1 MNPKGHPQN
10 LRRGGAPGRKAGVPN
25 KATREFKVAAR
36 EFVESP
42 AYRTSAER
50 RMTNG
55 KAPHLELFF
64 LQHAYGKPKEVTD
77 HQGQISLRVTWEQ

>member
-1 MNPKGHPQN
+1 MPFAKGQ
-10 LRRGGAPGRKAGVPN
+10 GGRKAGVPN

-36 EFVESP
+36 AFVESP

-50 RMTNG
+50 RMTSG

-64 LQHAYGKPKEVTD
+64 LQHAYGKPKDTTELQGSITITVT
-77 HQGQISLRVTWEQ
+77 RPW